1 MGKKKNKDF
10 QKPAESNIKL
20 NIKIEKPKKD
30 KKKKE
35 LQRTENWRL
44 ERLGRWTGSQLKNLM
59 SCSASG
65 GKISWNEFDKI
76 FMFGNTALKY
86 IYENAMER
94 KTQRYIEM
102 GPGTK
107 DMQYGTK
114 VEPLIAK
121 ATKKELKKMGVVGK
135 LKAVGFKPF
144 PTMPNA
150 GVSSDSVLE
159 DENENVIASVE
170 MKACCSWSSHYDRTF
185 EVVDEKGIDFWQT
198 QGQMIS
204 WEVPITYYV
213 VAQPPVDI
221 AKYLYYDGD
230 IMDLYKEFEK
240 ECQISIQVI
249 KASKTHQNALLKRI
263 CIGEVTIN
271 QFLESGGNLK
281 ELLYKNLDFYKQ
293 NKDELNIYIK

>member
-1 MGKKKNKDF
+1 MGKNKDF
-10 QKPAESNIKL
+10 KKPAQSTLKL
-20 NIKIEKPKKD
+20 NIKVDKPT

-35 LQRTENWRL
+35 LQRTDSWRL

-59 SCSASG
+59 SCSQTG
-65 GKISWNEFDKI
+65 GKISWNEFDKV

-94 KTQRYIEM
+94 KSGRYIDM

-107 DMQYGTK
+107 EMQYGTK

-135 LKAVGFKPF
+135 LKDVGFKAF

-150 GVSSDSVLE
+150 GVSSDKILINDVGTT
-159 DENENVIASVE
+159 VASVE

-185 EVVDEKGIDFWQT
+185 EAVDEKGLDFWQT

-204 WEVPITYYV
+204 HGVDTTYYV
-213 VAQPPVDI
+213 VAEPPIDI

-230 IMDLYKEFEK
+230 IMDLYKDFLK
-240 ECQISIQVI
+240 ECPISIQAI

-263 CIGEVTIN
+263 CIGENTIN
-271 QFLESGGNLK
+271 EFLEKSGSLK
-281 ELLYKNLDFYKQ
+281 EILYKNLDFYKA
-293 NKDELNIYIK
+293 NKEKLNIYIK